1 MPQSAAASLK
11 ALQAAAVGVPA
22 GASAAG
28 APPAVD
34 DAGTTRFPVSALLVT
49 LGIAAAVIVAGN
61 GGDTVSAST
70 QH

>member
-1 MPQSAAASLK
+1 
-11 ALQAAAVGVPA
+11 
-22 GASAAG
+22 
-28 APPAVD
+28 VD